1 MDLLMIQLLKWL
13 ITSGKERKSTIPL
26 HSHARIKI
34 HFDAMQGEGKLKA
47 ADSGYSK
54 ISSSSSYAG
63 IQIALELD
71 HLLFPV
77 FV

>member
-1 MDLLMIQLLKWL
+1 MQ
-13 ITSGKERKSTIPL
+13 SKEREN
-26 HSHARIKI
+26 
-34 HFDAMQGEGKLKA
+34 QKA
-47 ADSGYSK
+47 ADSGYGK